1 MMKELR
7 DVLRTVPEVEGLI
20 GHEHAAKLMSF
31 NEYDDDGGNEQVKSS
46 LQSAF
51 AKLMAASKDMVS
63 EALSKLISRLNIES
77 KVGFFF
83 LDPSIYNCML

>member
-20 GHEHAAKLMSF
+20 GHEHAAAKLMSF

-83 LDPSIYNCML
+83 LSGPIHI

>member
-1 MMKELR
+1 MKE
-7 DVLRTVPEVEGLI
+7 
-20 GHEHAAKLMSF
+20 
-31 NEYDDDGGNEQVKSS
+31 YDGVSEVKSS

-51 AKLMAASKDMVS
+51 VKLMTASKDMVS

-77 KVGFFF
+77 KVIFFS

>member
-1 MMKELR
+1 
-7 DVLRTVPEVEGLI
+7 
-20 GHEHAAKLMSF
+20 MSF
-31 NEYDDDGGNEQVKSS
+31 NEYDGGRNEVKSS

>member
-1 MMKELR
+1 MMKDLR
-7 DVLRTVPEVEGLI
+7 DVLRTVPEVEVLI

-63 EALSKLISRLNIES
+63 EAVAKLINRLNTDS
-77 KVGFFF
+77 KVRDF
-83 LDPSIYNCML
+83 LSL